1 MNSIKPTQSDINFL
15 INLINH
21 INIIENNNDSNEY
34 IEVPEMIKE
43 IISQMK
49 IIKPSLNEIDNN
61 LESLINKYDEN
72 QSFSLRK
79 LKQLYFDEYGVN
91 ISHTKINNILRK
103 KLNYSFL
110 KTAVK
115 RIELTQKK
123 YITMSYFFL
132 KIILKC
138 LKMEANLVFIDES
151 RFFTYNPN
159 YKAWRNSKKD
169 IYYKINNK
177 QKLNLIMAVNR
188 NKIIHYEITD
198 SNTTSNIFLNF
209 LKSMMEKL
217 SDDDKKITV
226 LIMDNLSSHLTK
238 ELFEFYYQKKMKVVF
253 NVPYLSKFNMIE
265 LCFRAIKNKTY
276 KKLFKNKKELQNEI
290 QLYIENDYLKNI
302 LPKFYREKLNNYL
315 DYINN
320 NLTINLN

>member
-1 MNSIKPTQSDINFL
+1 
-15 INLINH
+15 
-21 INIIENNNDSNEY
+21 
-34 IEVPEMIKE
+34 
-43 IISQMK
+43 
-49 IIKPSLNEIDNN
+49 
-61 LESLINKYDEN
+61 
-72 QSFSLRK
+72 
-79 LKQLYFDEYGVN
+79 
-91 ISHTKINNILRK
+91 
-103 KLNYSFL
+103 
-110 KTAVK
+110 
-115 RIELTQKK
+115 
-123 YITMSYFFL
+123 
-132 KIILKC
+132 
-138 LKMEANLVFIDES
+138 
-151 RFFTYNPN
+151 
-159 YKAWRNSKKD
+159 
-169 IYYKINNK
+169 
-177 QKLNLIMAVNR
+177 
-188 NKIIHYEITD
+188 
-198 SNTTSNIFLNF
+198 
-209 LKSMMEKL
+209 MEKL